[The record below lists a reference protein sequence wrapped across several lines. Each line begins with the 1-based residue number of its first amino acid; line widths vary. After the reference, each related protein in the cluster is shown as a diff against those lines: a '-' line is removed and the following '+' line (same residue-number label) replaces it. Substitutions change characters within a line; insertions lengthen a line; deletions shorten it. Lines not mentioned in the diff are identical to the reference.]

1 VGEYKYPMNIELLP
15 PYIRTN
21 YDVREWKHACAILK
35 EDFPSEWADI
45 IDVLSSFKLK
55 KSEIMTPGG
64 GKSPIANS
72 IDQEFI
78 NRKWAEKSFDTKI
91 LVDDGRVDSPTHKID
106 CYKNNIGIEIEWNN
120 KDPFFDRDL
129 NNYRL
134 LFNLRVISVG
144 IIITR
149 CDDLQ
154 DIFDKLGKGASY
166 GQSTT
171 HMSKLLPKIQGE
183 GGGGCPL
190 LVFGIS
196 KKLYRSNE

>member
-1 VGEYKYPMNIELLP
+1 MGEYKHPMNIELLP
-15 PYIRTN
+15 PYIKTN
-21 YDVREWKHACAILK
+21 YEVHEWKHACAILK
-35 EDFPSEWADI
+35 GDFPSEWTDI
-45 IDVLSSFKLK
+45 IDILSSFELK

-64 GKSPIANS
+64 GKSPIAYS

-78 NRKWAEKSFDTKI
+78 KRKWAEKSFDTKI

-129 NNYRL
+129 NNFRL